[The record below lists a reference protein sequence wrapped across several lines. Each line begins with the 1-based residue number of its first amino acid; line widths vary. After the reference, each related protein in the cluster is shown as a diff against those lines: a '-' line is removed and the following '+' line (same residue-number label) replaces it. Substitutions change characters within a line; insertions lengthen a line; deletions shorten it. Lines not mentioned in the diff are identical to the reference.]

1 MPHRFVHFPYNPS
14 MPSSSRRLSS
24 FLLYAALVAVSAGM
38 ALPFFWMVMTS
49 LKPPDEV
56 LAYPPSWWPSELA
69 WGNYADAWRAAPF
82 DAFLFNSVVTA
93 TGATLIQLVAAALMA
108 YAFAWVPFP
117 GKGVLLVLVVAALLV
132 PEEMR
137 LLPNFLTVRQLG
149 WMNSYPGLIVPQAAS
164 AFATF
169 VLFVQFRTLPR
180 ELMDAAA
187 IDGATHW
194 HRLRHVALP
203 LSRPML
209 AAVAVLAFLGRWNDY
224 LWPLVIT
231 NEDRMR
237 TLPIGLAYL
246 QQTQEGVAAWHLL
259 MAGSVLA
266 IMPVLVL
273 FVLAQRQFVAGLTQG
288 ALKG

>member
-1 MPHRFVHFPYNPS
+1 MLP
-14 MPSSSRRLSS
+14 MPSDTTRLRILALYGA
-24 FLLYAALVAVSAGM
+24 LLAVSGLM

-56 LAYPPSWWPSELA
+56 LAYPPTWWPTSPTLENFA
-69 WGNYADAWRAAPF
+69 AVWRVAPF

-117 GKGVLLVLVVAALLV
+117 GKGFLLVLVVAALLV

-169 VLFVQFRTLPR
+169 VLYVQFRTLPR

-187 IDGATHW
+187 VDGATHW
-194 HRLRHVALP
+194 HRLRLVALP

-246 QQTQEGVAAWHLL
+246 QKTQDGVAAWHLL
-259 MAGSVLA
+259 MAGSVLVM
-266 IMPVLVL
+266 IPVLAL

>member
-1 MPHRFVHFPYNPS
+1 MPTAATHLRT
-14 MPSSSRRLSS
+14 LC
-24 FLLYAALVAVSAGM
+24 LYTALAAVSGVM

-56 LAYPPSWWPSELA
+56 LAYPPAWWPSSLA
-69 WGNYADAWRAAPF
+69 WSNYAAAWRAAPF
-82 DAFLFNSVVTA
+82 DAFLINSVVTA
-93 TGATLIQLVAAALMA
+93 TAATLIQLSAAALMA
-108 YAFAWVPFP
+108 YAFAWVSFP
-117 GKGVLLVLVVAALLV
+117 GKGALLVLVVAAMLV

-137 LLPNFLTVRQLG
+137 LLPNFLTVRALG
-149 WMNSYPGLIVPQAAS
+149 WMNAYPGLIVPQAAS
-164 AFATF
+164 SFAVF
-169 VLFVQFRTLPR
+169 VLYVQFRTLPR
-180 ELMDAAA
+180 DLMDAAA
-187 IDGATHW
+187 IDGASHW
-194 HRLRHVALP
+194 RRLRHVAVP

-231 NEDRMR
+231 TDDRMR

-259 MAGSVLA
+259 MAGSVLV

-273 FVLAQRQFVAGLTQG
+273 FVLAQRQFVSGLTQG